1 MDADTV
7 LNLIALVA
15 PLFVVYGGIAAY
27 LRIED
32 ALEHRARLANLS
44 QDPFHP
50 TQLPAEQRAEV
61 GAGGQTPG
69 LWHLERSVDFA
80 LGRSTNP
87 PSWLDYMREFH
98 PEKLK
103 RRRRH
108 PTIS

>member
-1 MDADTV
+1 VEMDTA
-7 LNLIALVA
+7 LNLVALVA

-32 ALEHRARLANLS
+32 ALEHRAWLADLS
-44 QDPFHP
+44 RNPFHP
-50 TQLPAEQRAEV
+50 AQLSPEKRAEV

-80 LGRSTNP
+80 LGRNANP

-98 PEKLK
+98 PERLK
-103 RRRRH
+103 GRRGQKAV
-108 PTIS
+108 